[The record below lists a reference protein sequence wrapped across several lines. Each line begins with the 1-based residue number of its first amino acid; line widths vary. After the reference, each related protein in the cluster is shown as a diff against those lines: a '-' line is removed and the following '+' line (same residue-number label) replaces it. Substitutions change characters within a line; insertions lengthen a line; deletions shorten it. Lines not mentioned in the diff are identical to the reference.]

1 MARSRWHN
9 NGPGVRLDP
18 GGIVSPYRPVYRGDN
33 SGATLELGFRNGRH
47 QHRHCRKRVA
57 PKEIQDAISLTV
69 APRAKDSG
77 LT

>member
-1 MARSRWHN
+1 
-9 NGPGVRLDP
+9 
-18 GGIVSPYRPVYRGDN
+18 
-33 SGATLELGFRNGRH
+33 LGFRNGRH